1 MTGPLPMRTA
11 SRLLLALAL
20 CAVAWLG
27 AGGSWDGNRAWLAV
41 ARADEDW
48 RQFCKVRL
56 LPPTKAGSL
65 MADLN
70 GQYLLRQFYCPSC
83 AVLLDTDFV
92 EEHSN
97 DAGRA

>member
-1 MTGPLPMRTA
+1 MNHPLRA
-11 SRLLLALAL
+11 SLEITILNGTEWVR
-20 CAVAWLG
+20 C
-27 AGGSWDGNRAWLAV
+27 SQCQHNHC
-41 ARADEDW
+41 RADEDW

-56 LPPTKAGSL
+56 LPPTKAGGL
-65 MADLN
+65 MSDLN